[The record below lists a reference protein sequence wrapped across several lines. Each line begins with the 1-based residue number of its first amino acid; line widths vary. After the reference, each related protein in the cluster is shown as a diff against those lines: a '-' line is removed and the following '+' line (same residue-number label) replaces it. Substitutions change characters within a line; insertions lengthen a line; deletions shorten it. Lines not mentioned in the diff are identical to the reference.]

1 MVATFRANHG
11 GLALAF
17 IELKRSDKKAF
28 LSDSQ
33 EAFKAK
39 YSGKHVDVH
48 FWLIQSGAE
57 VARLIKDHAYN
68 RLNDV
73 EFNP

>member
-1 MVATFRANHG
+1 MVATFRAKHG
-11 GLALAF
+11 GLAMAF

-28 LSDSQ
+28 LSYSQ
-33 EAFKAK
+33 EVFKAK

-48 FWLIQSGAE
+48 FWLVQSGPE
-57 VARLIKDHAYN
+57 VYQLVYDHAYN

-73 EFNP
+73 EFKP

>member
-1 MVATFRANHG
+1 MVATFRAKHG

-33 EAFKAK
+33 ESFKAK
-39 YSGKHVDVH
+39 YSGKHIDIH
-48 FWLIQSGAE
+48 FWLVQSGTE
-57 VARLIKDHAYN
+57 VSRLVLDHAYN

-73 EFNP
+73 EFKP